1 MNDIIIKLQENVDK
15 YKVKRSKKG
24 FTSRNLSKFEMF
36 TVRLDYLLSILNVM
50 TTCKYIN
57 MVAKVERV
65 KKIKD
70 IKQHAFSSKNKHG
83 KFTGMSKDEIDYLA
97 EVWNLYVKFLKEQ
110 NATDEEIKNLLVVS
124 Q

>member
-1 MNDIIIKLQENVDK
+1 
-15 YKVKRSKKG
+15 
-24 FTSRNLSKFEMF
+24 MF
-36 TVRLDYLLSILNVM
+36 TVRLDYLLSILNKM
-50 TTCKYIN
+50 TDQKHITVTEKL
-57 MVAKVERV
+57 ERI
-65 KKIKD
+65 KKIND

-110 NATDEEIKNLLVVS
+110 NISDEKIKSLLIVT